1 MSEGLGGIAH
11 SRPFHQTSL
20 YVGYKNEG
28 SVLRV
33 LRLCTIRHLRLC
45 TMALT
50 GAGQEAVWCCGTP
63 TAPISSS
70 FHFYCSTGK
79 WWSLVFIAKQQ
90 MAKS

>member
-33 LRLCTIRHLRLC
+33 LRLCIIRHLRLC
-45 TMALT
+45 TMAFERRGT
-50 GAGQEAVWCCGTP
+50 GGRLVLRRAH
-63 TAPISSS
+63 SSN
-70 FHFYCSTGK
+70 FLQFA
-79 WWSLVFIAKQQ
+79 LLL
-90 MAKS
+90 